1 MRFQYS
7 AMGADGSPKTGTLE
21 ASDKRTAIKELRS
34 QSLVPTS
41 LKPVTANQG
50 SSKAQISTAEGKRRG
65 RVGRKQIT
73 SFTRELAALL
83 GAGIPVSQA
92 LSSLSE
98 EEENAALS
106 QIIQELSEGLRSGLA
121 LSEAMEAKPKLFN
134 DLYVS
139 MVRVGEEAGAL
150 EEVMNDLADMME
162 HQDEVRGEMSAA
174 VSYPLFVLG
183 FGFLSVTILLG
194 FVLPR
199 LFGMLQDM
207 LDTLPLPTLILLGV
221 ANFLKSYGLWVLIGI
236 VGCAVPLV
244 QYLRTSKGQMAFDK
258 FKLAM
263 PVIGPVVRSAAL
275 SRFAQTLGALAKN
288 GVSLLPALKI
298 VEDTI
303 GNRALGAQVALV
315 AEDTRGGDSLAQPL
329 KRLKMFPATAIQM
342 IRVGE
347 ESGTLDSMLLKVAA
361 IEERRLRGKTKT
373 VINLVAPV
381 LILGV
386 GAVIGFIV
394 VAILLPIFN
403 MSSAIS

>member
-7 AMGADGSPKTGTLE
+7 AMGADGSSKTGTLE
-21 ASDKRTAIKELRS
+21 AADKRTAIKELRS

-41 LKPVTANQG
+41 LKPVTANQP
-50 SSKAQISTAEGKRRG
+50 SSKAQASAPEGKRRG

-150 EEVMNDLADMME
+150 EDVMNDLADMME

-183 FGFLSVTILLG
+183 FGFLSVTVLLG

-207 LDTLPLPTLILLGV
+207 LDTLPLPTLILLGM
-221 ANFLKSYGLWVLIGI
+221 ANFLKSYGIWVLIGI
-236 VGCAVPLV
+236 VGCVVPLV
-244 QYLRTSKGQMAFDK
+244 RYLRTPKGQMAFDK

-373 VINLVAPV
+373 VINLVAPA